1 MPAPV
6 STAIPQDASQP
17 VGRLFPPSVVKH
29 GEVTVAYGG
38 GRVKYDEVMRK
49 AARSGLPAPEAPVI
63 LPDTRHDG
71 KIDGVLC
78 IAPARGTDRPP
89 GYPGPP
95 RARDG
100 TRPVRDRVTRN
111 DTGPRGV
118 ASRRTGSRQRREVR
132 RRAVRCAG
140 AGRGVGLRLSGAN
153 PRARRHADRSALG
166 IVLPCDDNSGCSGT
180 WYSSNSESADCQS
193 TCRQAVQPMQ
203 QRRQPRHHG
212 KIDGAF
218 CTAPVRGAR

>member
-1 MPAPV
+1 M
-6 STAIPQDASQP
+6 
-17 VGRLFPPSVVKH
+17 
-29 GEVTVAYGG
+29 
-38 GRVKYDEVMRK
+38 KYDEVMGK

-78 IAPARGTDRPP
+78 IAPARGTGRSP

-166 IVLPCDDNSGCSGT
+166 IVLPCDDNSGCSA

-193 TCRQAVQPMQ
+193 TCRQAVLAKDRTHATTPSTQARWQ
-203 QRRQPRHHG
+203 DRRGVLHR
-212 KIDGAF
+212 A
-218 CTAPVRGAR
+218 GARREVGLRLSGTTPRTRWYMDSARPHATTRCAK